1 MNKRFKL
8 RLVLYLKKVI
18 YLKNINSN
26 LCELLIIY
34 VIVNRSRVET
44 LSLIRLLSIIL
55 RISRIYELLI
65 KRIIIK
71 FIKRILIN
79 LNIRITLIRVDY

>member
-1 MNKRFKL
+1 M
-8 RLVLYLKKVI
+8 
-18 YLKNINSN
+18 
-26 LCELLIIY
+26 CELLIIY
-34 VIVNRSRVET
+34 VIVNRSQVET

-55 RISRIYELLI
+55 RISHIYELLI